1 MVIYNLYVVRFCLK
15 HFNVLRFVSSGIGVA
30 FIGYFEIL
38 YFYLLVT
45 YWMDRLVYVVRGF
58 FFETFEHS

>member
-30 FIGYFEIL
+30 FIGYSEIL
-38 YFYLLVT
+38 YFYLLIT
-45 YWMDRLVYVVRGF
+45 HCR
-58 FFETFEHS
+58 